1 MNFIVHTNTHSLLLK
16 GRSRV
21 NNYYFTSESVT
32 EGHPDKLCD
41 QIADRILDEL
51 LAKDPLSRC
60 ACEVAAE
67 RDAIHIM
74 GEITTQAAIDY
85 KACARSVIGDIGY
98 TDPQYGFTNGC
109 KISCS
114 LHQQSIDIAM
124 GVDSAADDANELGA
138 GDQGMMF
145 GYACDE
151 TESCMPLAI
160 YLANALTKH
169 LAQLRKNKYEE

>member
-60 ACEVAAE
+60 ACEVVTPYTLWV
-67 RDAIHIM
+67 RLLHRQQL
-74 GEITTQAAIDY
+74 IT
-85 KACARSVIGDIGY
+85 K
-98 TDPQYGFTNGC
+98 
-109 KISCS
+109 
-114 LHQQSIDIAM
+114 
-124 GVDSAADDANELGA
+124 
-138 GDQGMMF
+138 
-145 GYACDE
+145 
-151 TESCMPLAI
+151 LAPD
-160 YLANALTKH
+160 L
-169 LAQLRKNKYEE
+169 

>member
-85 KACARSVIGDIGY
+85 KACARSVIGDICPLY
-98 TDPQYGFTNGC
+98 CTN
-109 KISCS
+109 S
-114 LHQQSIDIAM
+114 
-124 GVDSAADDANELGA
+124 
-138 GDQGMMF
+138 
-145 GYACDE
+145 
-151 TESCMPLAI
+151 
-160 YLANALTKH
+160 LANC
-169 LAQLRKNKYEE
+169 